1 MDNNRNYRSVN
12 GFTIIIFMVIVFGA
26 LWMANRMQMHR
37 QEMTYTEFVKQV
49 EAENVTE
56 VPTGTVVFALKDT
69 DENRSVNV
77 SNVEKV
83 EKLLDKNEV
92 LYQVSAIP
100 ETSML
105 SSVLLPTVITLGGI
119 MLLFFLMN
127 RQGNGANAK
136 AMNFGKSR
144 ARMTNHDEIKVT
156 FANVAGLQEE
166 KEELAEIVDFLKAPK
181 KYVQVGARIPK
192 GVLLEGPP
200 GTGKTSIAVF
210 RVRILWKCS

>member
-1 MDNNRNYRSVN
+1 M
-12 GFTIIIFMVIVFGA
+12 
-26 LWMANRMQMHR
+26 L
-37 QEMTYTEFVKQV
+37 
-49 EAENVTE
+49 
-56 VPTGTVVFALKDT
+56 LKDT

-156 FANVAGLQEE
+156 FANVAGTTGRERRTCGDRRFFESAE
-166 KEELAEIVDFLKAPK
+166 KSMC
-181 KYVQVGARIPK
+181 R
-192 GVLLEGPP
+192 
-200 GTGKTSIAVF
+200 
-210 RVRILWKCS
+210 

>member
-56 VPTGTVVFALKDT
+56 VYIDQNKAVPTGTVVFALKDT

-105 SSVLLPTVITLGGI
+105 SDRDHAWRDHAA
-119 MLLFFLMN
+119 FLSYEPS
-127 RQGNGANAK
+127 
-136 AMNFGKSR
+136 GKRGECKSDELR
-144 ARMTNHDEIKVT
+144 KKPRPHDK
-156 FANVAGLQEE
+156 
-166 KEELAEIVDFLKAPK
+166 
-181 KYVQVGARIPK
+181 
-192 GVLLEGPP
+192 
-200 GTGKTSIAVF
+200 S
-210 RVRILWKCS
+210 

>member
-1 MDNNRNYRSVN
+1 M
-12 GFTIIIFMVIVFGA
+12 
-26 LWMANRMQMHR
+26 
-37 QEMTYTEFVKQV
+37 
-49 EAENVTE
+49 
-56 VPTGTVVFALKDT
+56 FALKDT

-105 SSVLLPTVITLGGI
+105 LPFSSDRDHAWRDHAA
-119 MLLFFLMN
+119 FFLMN

-144 ARMTNHDEIKVT
+144 A
-156 FANVAGLQEE
+156 A
-166 KEELAEIVDFLKAPK
+166 
-181 KYVQVGARIPK
+181 
-192 GVLLEGPP
+192 
-200 GTGKTSIAVF
+200 
-210 RVRILWKCS
+210 

>member
-1 MDNNRNYRSVN
+1 MTINEKALELHEKWNGKLDTVSKVQVKTREDLALAYTPGVAEPCKVIAKDPEAAYRY
-12 GFTIIIFMVIVFGA
+12 TI
-26 LWMANRMQMHR
+26 
-37 QEMTYTEFVKQV
+37 K
-49 EAENVTE
+49 
-56 VPTGTVVFALKDT
+56 
-69 DENRSVNV
+69 S
-77 SNVEKV
+77 
-83 EKLLDKNEV
+83 
-92 LYQVSAIP
+92 
-100 ETSML
+100 
-105 SSVLLPTVITLGGI
+105 
-119 MLLFFLMN
+119 

-200 GTGKTSIAVF
+200 GTGKTLLAKAVVA
-210 RVRILWKCS
+210 RGGGGVRLAWNGMATNATSVRMR

>member
-1 MDNNRNYRSVN
+1 MKTVVSLSL
-12 GFTIIIFMVIVFGA
+12 IHIS
-26 LWMANRMQMHR
+26 
-37 QEMTYTEFVKQV
+37 
-49 EAENVTE
+49 

-119 MLLFFLMN
+119 MLLLSLIHIYLPFC
-127 RQGNGANAK
+127 
-136 AMNFGKSR
+136 
-144 ARMTNHDEIKVT
+144 IK
-156 FANVAGLQEE
+156 
-166 KEELAEIVDFLKAPK
+166 I
-181 KYVQVGARIPK
+181 
-192 GVLLEGPP
+192 
-200 GTGKTSIAVF
+200 
-210 RVRILWKCS
+210 WKNWL